1 MSTPAPHTLTTDELL
16 RYYPDSPLAA
26 ALEDAQRQLEQAG
39 RTLTAARSMQEVA
52 ERLGNLVE
60 GEDLEFFLQRL
71 PVELKALE
79 EARAAFYEADDGE
92 LGA

>member
-39 RTLTAARSMQEVA
+39 RTLTAAR
-52 ERLGNLVE
+52 LGNLVE